1 MIECT
6 QNEFKSD
13 TCPSSNYS
21 WSSSPLYS
29 PNSSLS
35 SSSNPSSISSSNF
48 SSPCQ
53 FHRDDIFFPSVPEQ
67 NLTENVQRLN
77 STLDE
82 GSNSSSESSPAKQER
97 LSEQDNTVY
106 TSDLEKIEQSGR
118 SQYGNRRDVVYKTL
132 IRRTRNYFWKDF
144 TRYWNEKEIKMN
156 FLKHTKGWIRFKDTV
171 KAYYTENFQSEFRKL
186 KDCSEENE
194 EDFIQVLAIF
204 MTHTHFFPRRPTR
217 ISQIGRLWKSAFPKF
232 SPKNYKNLFSYP
244 ELALFFRI
252 MKPFDILGKCNADS
266 FVYRK
271 ALDSIIGFPVS
282 RELIP
287 VNHILS

>member
-67 NLTENVQRLN
+67 NSTESVQRLN

-97 LSEQDNTVY
+97 LSEQDNSVY

-118 SQYGNRRDVVYKTL
+118 SQYAVSYTHLRAHETSLHLVCRLLLDTQTHPPEPSFFFSSRRRHTRCREVSWA
-132 IRRTRNYFWKDF
+132 RRC
-144 TRYWNEKEIKMN
+144 
-156 FLKHTKGWIRFKDTV
+156 V
-171 KAYYTENFQSEFRKL
+171 
-186 KDCSEENE
+186 
-194 EDFIQVLAIF
+194 
-204 MTHTHFFPRRPTR
+204 
-217 ISQIGRLWKSAFPKF
+217 
-232 SPKNYKNLFSYP
+232 
-244 ELALFFRI
+244 
-252 MKPFDILGKCNADS
+252 
-266 FVYRK
+266 
-271 ALDSIIGFPVS
+271 
-282 RELIP
+282 
-287 VNHILS
+287 